1 MGKEDGYLDYPS
13 IASRKAA
20 TIFKPVED
28 KFSTSEGRVDAE
40 RLPRLLPLF
49 HKELRSPTLP
59 ACLFD
64 QTHPSF
70 GPSAPN
76 QRSVITFFRV

>member
-1 MGKEDGYLDYPS
+1 MSDSY
-13 IASRKAA
+13 
-20 TIFKPVED
+20 
-28 KFSTSEGRVDAE
+28 AE
-40 RLPRLLPLF
+40 ANR
-49 HKELRSPTLP
+49 LRSRFRPMALYFGIAGTN
-59 ACLFD
+59 